1 MPLVGVGCM
10 FCNEVAYFRWRILV
24 ALDLSQRIVGSI
36 QDELR
41 RVVAKEALAHVY
53 DGLDRRGLRGFID
66 DRPDMVG

>member
-10 FCNEVAYFRWRILV
+10 YYTGAAYFGWRILV
-24 ALDLSQRIVGSI
+24 ALDLSQRFVGSI